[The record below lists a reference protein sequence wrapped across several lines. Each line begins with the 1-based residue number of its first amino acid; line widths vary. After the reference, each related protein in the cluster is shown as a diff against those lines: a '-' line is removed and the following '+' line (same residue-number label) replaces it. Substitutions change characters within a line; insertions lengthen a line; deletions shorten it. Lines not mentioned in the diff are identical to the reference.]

1 MILTFFLIIFL
12 CMIIYFLCKN
22 FYKNFSTSNRN
33 IYMYWEGK
41 EYKLIKI
48 LRELIILHS
57 KKGKGYNIHLIN
69 KENLHNYVE
78 HLPSCFDKMLLA
90 HQADFVRVYVI
101 KMNGGIWLDSDTL
114 VIDKLDSLFELIE
127 KKDGFL
133 IKENNS
139 ILCNGI
145 FGSKKNTQFMNK
157 WYSEIIK
164 IINHKNEHLDWTEL
178 GNILISKI
186 IEQNPEYLSNYKI
199 FNGLD
204 TMYPVNWNECV
215 MEFIEK
221 PYDNYLNLIRKYQPL
236 VVLVNS
242 VYKHDMIESKSED
255 EIYNMKLPLNYFINK
270 SLQNSKN

>member
-1 MILTFFLIIFL
+1 
-12 CMIIYFLCKN
+12 
-22 FYKNFSTSNRN
+22 
-33 IYMYWEGK
+33 MYWEGK

-69 KENLHNYVE
+69 KENIHNYVE
-78 HLPSCFDKMLLA
+78 HLPRCFDKMILA

-139 ILCNGI
+139 ILSNGI
-145 FGSKKNTQFMNK
+145 FGSKKNTQFMNQ
-157 WYSEIIK
+157 WYSDIIK
-164 IINHKNEHLDWTEL
+164 IINHKNENLAWTEL
-178 GNILISKI
+178 GNFLINKIL
-186 IEQNPEYLSNYKI
+186 EQNPEYLSNYKI

-204 TMYPVNWNECV
+204 TMYPVNWDKCV
-215 MEFIEK
+215 MEFIDK
-221 PYDNYLNLIRKYQPL
+221 PYDNYLNLIREYQPL
-236 VVLVNS
+236 VVLVNL
-242 VYKHDMIESKSED
+242 VYKHDMIESKSEA